1 MISEAKAFWDP
12 ISGKVKDQIAKEMG
26 NALQVQRYDVTT
38 DPDGDVMGVTQPFG
52 SNEIFLPYSK
62 EVAGATVGDTVLVAW
77 WGSMSNARVYY
88 FAKGYDGAESGSSS
102 VIASITF
109 PAAWTDSGNGYYTSA
124 PTIDGVTLSAESKI
138 DLQITAAQF
147 ITLQADG
154 VENLYVENDNAALTA
169 YAVGGYPSA
178 AITLQCTITGT
189 QAPTPPV
196 NPSLNMIYPI
206 GSVYTNVGN
215 VNPGNLIG
223 GTWERLELITMYSEW
238 ELAGTSTSSSQ
249 LVTYPADATELYI
262 EFTSNY
268 DSASVG
274 GGGIYLVDKIQTLKV
289 ILVSGYYYASSD
301 FGIVNVN
308 HDATNRT
315 ISLRNLRYISTTSGT
330 ISVYSRKKISN
341 GLYVWKRTA

>member
-12 ISGKVKDQIAKEMG
+12 ISGKVKEQINEQMG

-38 DPDGDVMGVTQPFG
+38 DPDGIVMGVTQPFG

-88 FAKGYDGAESGSSS
+88 FAKGYDGGAGGGDA
-102 VIASITF
+102 VVASIVF
-109 PAAWTDSGNGYYTSA
+109 PAVWTGSGNGYYTA
-124 PTIDGVTLSAESKI
+124 TPTIDGVTLSAESKI

-169 YAVGGYPSA
+169 YAVGGYPST

-189 QAPTPPV
+189 NAPTPPV
-196 NPSLNMIYPI
+196 NPALDMIYPV
-206 GSVYTNVGN
+206 GSIYINVNN

-223 GTWERLELITMYSEW
+223 GTWERIQDTFLLAAGSTYAGGSTGGEAEHTLTVDEIPEHEHTMTSYYDDANYNHGTIPADNGNYS
-238 ELAGTSTSSSQ
+238 LPYDGGTTSTRTQ
-249 LVTYPADATELYI
+249 HTNMT
-262 EFTSNY
+262 
-268 DSASVG
+268 G
-274 GGGIYLVDKIQTLKV
+274 GGLAHNNMPPYLAV
-289 ILVSGYYYASSD
+289 
-301 FGIVNVN
+301 F
-308 HDATNRT
+308 
-315 ISLRNLRYISTTSGT
+315 
-330 ISVYSRKKISN
+330 
-341 GLYVWKRTA
+341 VWKRTA